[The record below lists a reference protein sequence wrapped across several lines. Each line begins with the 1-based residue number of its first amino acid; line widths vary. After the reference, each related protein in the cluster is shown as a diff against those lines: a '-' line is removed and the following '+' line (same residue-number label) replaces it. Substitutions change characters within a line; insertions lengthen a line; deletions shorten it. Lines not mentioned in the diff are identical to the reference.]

1 MNRWDS
7 DDRWYMMIRYD
18 KNFDP
23 TWSLIKIQACAP
35 CRVLGWFGPGFQP
48 DIFTAALSLSWKLL
62 ATPFLFQSWGGHKA
76 DEQMTFCPFF
86 LKPSIQMNPNDT
98 ISLFLSDLETVC
110 DNFLE
115 HDCLSVW
122 TRHITML
129 VCWMHGLSGLQG
141 WERHCEGAQT
151 GVPNRARSQMPRYAK
166 ILHIIGCCM
175 GSASVVLAV
184 DAETNRFQIVWNRL
198 TWGGWSLGCMACR
211 TWFKGTI
218 VTWVCC
224 CAFLGCN
231 SALPGD
237 DGKPCPIP
245 ECFWWV
251 AITCSN
257 WGWCRVSLL
266 IWIAVEI
273 GCRSTPGLFMEQSFY
288 ILLNS
293 VSCFFCPV
301 VTKMVHERK
310 CAGNVWAGYCLVNGC
325 TWLPMWRTTL
335 PREDGNHVQFLSA
348 YDRITI
354 TSKLRAFLFFAA
366 ERMCFTPPFSV
377 LAYWRHF

>member
-1 MNRWDS
+1 M
-7 DDRWYMMIRYD
+7 
-18 KNFDP
+18 
-23 TWSLIKIQACAP
+23 
-35 CRVLGWFGPGFQP
+35 
-48 DIFTAALSLSWKLL
+48 
-62 ATPFLFQSWGGHKA
+62 
-76 DEQMTFCPFF
+76 
-86 LKPSIQMNPNDT
+86 
-98 ISLFLSDLETVC
+98 
-110 DNFLE
+110 
-115 HDCLSVW
+115 DCLDCRDENDIVKALKLEF
-122 TRHITML
+122 RI
-129 VCWMHGLSGLQG
+129 VRGPRCQG
-141 WERHCEGAQT
+141 T
-151 GVPNRARSQMPRYAK
+151 PR

-293 VSCFFCPV
+293 VFVLLLSSG
-301 VTKMVHERK
+301 H
-310 CAGNVWAGYCLVNGC
+310 
-325 TWLPMWRTTL
+325 
-335 PREDGNHVQFLSA
+335 EDGTWKEVRWECVSWVLFGKWLHMVANVANDLAPWGWKPCPIPECLWSNYNYIKTEGISILCCWKDVLYSSFQRACLL
-348 YDRITI
+348 
-354 TSKLRAFLFFAA
+354 KAFLD
-366 ERMCFTPPFSV
+366 T
-377 LAYWRHF
+377 L